1 MRDLTVRTGMTPR
14 ALSADTAVRVPRL
27 LAAALAVLA
36 LAGCSRGVT
45 STPGDAPNL
54 ETWVAEVKA
63 RPAPPLDPLPVMQQF
78 ETFEYAAQG
87 LRDPFS
93 NAFTD
98 RSNGS
103 GPRPDSDRRKQTL
116 EQFPLDSLDMV
127 GTLGDGGSIVALVM
141 APDKV
146 TYRVRP
152 GAYMGQS
159 DGRVTDVL
167 EDRIELVE
175 LVPDG
180 AGGWLERPAT
190 VALEDQ

>member
-1 MRDLTVRTGMTPR
+1 MRGPNLGVTAPAR
-14 ALSADTAVRVPRL
+14 TAVL
-27 LAAALAVLA
+27 GLALVLG

-45 STPGDAPNL
+45 STPGEAPNL
-54 ETWVAEVKA
+54 ETFVAEVKA

-78 ETFEYAAQG
+78 ETFEYSAQT

-93 NAFTD
+93 TAFTD
-98 RSNGS
+98 QSNGG
-103 GPRPDSDRRKQTL
+103 GPRPDSARRKQTL

-127 GTLGDGGSIVALVM
+127 GTLGRGGSLVALVM

-146 TYRVRP
+146 TYRIQP
-152 GAYMGQS
+152 GAYLGQA
-159 DGRVTDVL
+159 DGRVTAVY

-190 VALEDQ
+190 LALEDQ

>member
-1 MRDLTVRTGMTPR
+1 MLSTTKLKVSSSVRLMLGC
-14 ALSADTAVRVPRL
+14 AVI
-27 LAAALAVLA
+27 AT
-36 LAGCSRGVT
+36 LAGCSRGVS

-54 ETWVAEVKA
+54 QKWVAEVQA

-78 ETFEYAAQG
+78 ETFLYDAQS

-93 NAFTD
+93 RAFTD
-98 RSNGS
+98 QGGGS
-103 GPRPDSDRRKQTL
+103 GPRPDSARRKQTL

-127 GTLGDGGSIVALVM
+127 GTLGRGAGLVALVM

-146 TYRVRP
+146 TYRLQP

-159 DGRVTDVL
+159 DGRVTSVA

-190 VALEDQ
+190 LALEDQ

>member
-1 MRDLTVRTGMTPR
+1 MHKSTFLTGTTRG
-14 ALSADTAVRVPRL
+14 L
-27 LAAALAVLA
+27 LMAASLLA
-36 LAGCSRGVT
+36 LAACGRSIT

-54 ETWVAEVKA
+54 EEWVANVKA

-93 NAFTD
+93 DAFTSD
-98 RSNGS
+98 SGGS
-103 GPRPDSDRRKQTL
+103 GPRPDSARRKQTL
-116 EQFPLDSLDMV
+116 EQFPLDGLDMV
-127 GTLGDGGSIVALVM
+127 GTLGSGRGLVALVM

-146 TYRVRP
+146 TYRVQT
-152 GAYMGQS
+152 GAYLGQN
-159 DGRVTDVL
+159 DGRVTGIQ

-180 AGGWLERPAT
+180 AGGWLERPASI
-190 VALEDQ
+190 ALDDQ

>member
-1 MRDLTVRTGMTPR
+1 MRSAARMQNNHTLSR
-14 ALSADTAVRVPRL
+14 AIVAGLMLV
-27 LAAALAVLA
+27 A
-36 LAGCSRGVT
+36 LAGCSRGIT
-45 STPGDAPNL
+45 STPGEAPNL
-54 ETWVAEVKA
+54 EKWIDEVKA

-78 ETFEYAAQG
+78 ESFEYNAQA

-93 NAFTD
+93 RAFRD
-98 RSNGS
+98 QDGGS
-103 GPRPDSDRRKQTL
+103 GPRPDSSRRKQTL

-127 GTLGDGGSIVALVM
+127 GTLGAGSGIVALVM

-159 DGRVTDVL
+159 DGRVTSVH

-180 AGGWLERPAT
+180 AGGWLERPAS

>member
-1 MRDLTVRTGMTPR
+1 MRAKHRFLMAPARQ
-14 ALSADTAVRVPRL
+14 SL
-27 LAAALAVLA
+27 LALACLLA
-36 LAGCSRGVT
+36 LAGCTRGVS
-45 STPGDAPNL
+45 STHGDAPNL
-54 ETWVAEVKA
+54 DTFAAEVKA

-78 ETFEYAAQG
+78 ETFEYAAQT

-98 RSNGS
+98 QSNAS
-103 GPRPDSDRRKQTL
+103 GPRPDSARRKQTL
-116 EQFPLDSLDMV
+116 EQFPLDALDMV
-127 GTLGDGGSIVALVM
+127 GTLGGGGSLVALVM

-146 TYRVRP
+146 TYRLRP
-152 GAYMGQS
+152 GAYLGQA
-159 DGRVTDVL
+159 DGRVTGVF

-190 VALEDQ
+190 IALEDQ

>member
-1 MRDLTVRTGMTPR
+1 MTSKHTSR
-14 ALSADTAVRVPRL
+14 IL
-27 LAAALAVLA
+27 LA
-36 LAGCSRGVT
+36 LALLALAACGRSVT
-45 STPGDAPNL
+45 SGPDPANNL
-54 ETWVAEVKA
+54 EKWVAEVKA

-78 ETFEYAAQG
+78 ETFEYAAQA

-93 NAFTD
+93 EAFSD
-98 RSNGS
+98 VSGGS
-103 GPRPDSDRRKQTL
+103 GPRPDPNRPKQTL

-127 GTLGDGGSIVALVM
+127 GTIGGGANLLALVM

-152 GAYMGQS
+152 GVYMGQA
-159 DGRVTDVL
+159 DGRVTAVY

>member
-1 MRDLTVRTGMTPR
+1 MHFTSPSRTVRLVVAACLMLS
-14 ALSADTAVRVPRL
+14 LSAC
-27 LAAALAVLA
+27 
-36 LAGCSRGVT
+36 GRGIT

-54 ETWVAEVKA
+54 EKWIADVRA
-63 RPAPPLDPLPVMQQF
+63 RPAPPLEPLPVMQQF

-93 NAFTD
+93 DAWSNTD
-98 RSNGS
+98 G
-103 GPRPDSDRRKQTL
+103 GGLRPDPDRRKETL
-116 EQFPLDSLDMV
+116 EQYPLDSLDMV
-127 GTLGDGGSIVALVM
+127 GTIGGGANLIALVM

-152 GAYMGQS
+152 GAYLGQS
-159 DGRVTDVL
+159 DGRITGVQ

-180 AGGWLERPAT
+180 AGGWLERPAAI
-190 VALEDQ
+190 ALEDQ